1 MPFGF
6 HGFDLIVILIIALI
20 IFGPRKLPE
29 IGGAV
34 GKSIREFKKATS
46 EVVEQVQNPKS
57 PEPKQIPAT
66 PAATVV
72 APQHSQPLASSMAAE
87 AQVVESASREG
98 E

>member
-46 EVVEQVQNPKS
+46 EVVEQVQTPQT
-57 PEPKQIPAT
+57 PEPKRIPSTPSSAVAT
-66 PAATVV
+66 PRV
-72 APQHSQPLASSMAAE
+72 SEPLASSVAD
-87 AQVVESASREG
+87 AQVVESTSREG

>member
-6 HGFDLIVILIIALI
+6 HGFDLIIILIIALI

-46 EVVEQVQNPKS
+46 EVVEQVQNPKT
-57 PEPKQIPAT
+57 PEPKQISPT
-66 PAATVV
+66 PSSSAA
-72 APQHSQPLASSMAAE
+72 APRVSEPLASSMAD